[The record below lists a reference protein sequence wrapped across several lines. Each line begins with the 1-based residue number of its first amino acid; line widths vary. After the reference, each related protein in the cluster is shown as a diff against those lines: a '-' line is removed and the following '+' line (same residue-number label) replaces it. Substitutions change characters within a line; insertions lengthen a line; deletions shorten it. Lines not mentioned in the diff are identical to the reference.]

1 MILLKNINN
10 YNVDLLLNNNKSII
24 IDAFSEVEVNEMD
37 LLSLPH
43 GIIKFEKNNLL
54 IEPNMYYGKS
64 LSEEPIDTSNLLLEG

>member
-1 MILLKNINN
+1 MLLKNINN

-24 IDAFSEVEVNEMD
+24 IDAFSEVEVNEME
-37 LLSLPH
+37 LLSLPY

-54 IEPNMYYGKS
+54 IEPNMCYGKS